1 MSKAFALRPS
11 EVDPYSHESTAAAL
25 ERLTATLEAQARV
38 IRQYESRFEH
48 HRHIFETASAAARLG
63 VWECDLPSETLQWSG
78 GTYDLFDV
86 PRGAPVTR
94 TQTLKCYPPE
104 SLKLLQS
111 VRSRAIAERRGFNLD
126 AEILTPKGNRRWIRI
141 SAAIDCAGDRP
152 LRIFGIKQDITDE
165 KAELERIR
173 YRAEFD
179 DMTGLAN
186 RGQFQTR
193 LAQMCGDET
202 GEPAAGTLL
211 LIDLD
216 GFKQVNDSL
225 GHTAGDE
232 CLMETARRL
241 GAVCRDASLVAR
253 LGGDEF
259 AVLLLPPH
267 QTKAADLAAMIVS
280 AMNRPIDI
288 DGRLFKIGASIG
300 VAVANGC
307 RSPELFKRADTALYA
322 AKAGGR
328 NTFRIFSP
336 AS

>member
-1 MSKAFALRPS
+1 MRPA
-11 EVDPYSHESTAAAL
+11 EVDSYSHEPTAAAV
-25 ERLTATLEAQARV
+25 ERLTALLEAQSRV
-38 IRQYESRFEH
+38 IRQYESRLAH
-48 HRHIFETASAAARLG
+48 HRHIFEHASAAARLG
-63 VWECDLPSETLQWSG
+63 VWECDLPSETLQWSN

-86 PRGAPVTR
+86 PRGSPVTR
-94 TQTLKCYPPE
+94 KQTLKCYPEE

-111 VRSRAIAERRGFNLD
+111 IRARAIEERRGFNLD
-126 AEILTPKGNRRWIRI
+126 AEIITPKGSRRWIRI
-141 SAAIDCAGDRP
+141 NATVDCAGDRP
-152 LRIFGIKQDITDE
+152 IRVFGIKQDITEE
-165 KAELERIR
+165 KALLERTR

-179 DMTGLAN
+179 AMTGLAN

-193 LAQMCGDET
+193 LAQLCGDDT
-202 GEPAAGTLL
+202 GESGAGALL

-232 CLMETARRL
+232 CLTEMARRL

-253 LGGDEF
+253 IGGDEF
-259 AVLLLPPH
+259 AVILQPPH
-267 QTKAADLAAMIVS
+267 HGKTAELAAQIIAAVS
-280 AMNRPIDI
+280 QPVEC
-288 DGRLFKIGASIG
+288 DGRRFKIGASIG
-300 VAVANGC
+300 VAAATGC

-328 NTFRIFSP
+328 STYRIFCP